1 MKTYFLTAMAVFCTQ
16 VSALQFFSNDF
27 DFVESRTLSLP
38 VAGLDRLK
46 IDAGS
51 GKLTVIG
58 EETDKI
64 SVKADIYQSQ
74 ANTDY
79 CFELIK
85 QKNIA
90 LLTANT
96 CHRQYNHTLIHL
108 TITVPSELLTD
119 IKDRSGA
126 IIIESASIG
135 RIEDGSGS
143 IRISNNLSSLE
154 IEDGSGNINIHSV
167 HGALAIDD
175 GSGKV
180 VVEQV
185 DGDVSIEDGSGKI
198 VVKNVSGKVV
208 IDDGS
213 GSVLVRNAHSFEL
226 IDNGSGK
233 IQLFDIK
240 AQR

>member
-1 MKTYFLTAMAVFCTQ
+1 MKIYFLTAVAFFCTQ
-16 VSALQFFSNDF
+16 LSAMQLFSNDF

-38 VAGLDRLK
+38 VADLDRLK

-74 ANTDY
+74 ASTDY

-96 CHRQYNHTLIHL
+96 CHRAYNHTLLHL
-108 TITVPSELLTD
+108 TITVPSELLTE

-126 IIIESASIG
+126 IIIENASVS

-143 IRISNNLSSLE
+143 IRISNNLLSVE
-154 IEDGSGNINIHSV
+154 IEDGSGNINIHGV
-167 HGALAIDD
+167 HGAIAIGD

-226 IDNGSGK
+226 IDNSSGK
-233 IQLFDIK
+233 IQLIDIK
-240 AQR
+240 EQL